1 MTTINLYAKDVV
13 SETHCFES
21 EMYCKF
27 STKKTWLFDKRYY
40 TRLKSFSPL
49 RKNQSTSWQDV
60 FPHLR
65 CFSWN
70 KNVLGEHGDALKYSI
85 YVAKSRLAIR
95 LDYSNS
101 KSFCVLNAI
110 KCNAMQWGEWD
121 LQNYMHISIYL
132 GAGWTMVSPV
142 RMRARLTAV
151 KCHQAPVWQ
160 WTIFVC
166 FA

>member
-40 TRLKSFSPL
+40 TRLKPFSPL
-49 RKNQSTSWQDV
+49 RNYQSTSWQDV

-101 KSFCVLNAI
+101 KSICVLNAI
-110 KCNAMQWGEWD
+110 KWNAMQWGEWD
-121 LQNYMHISIYL
+121 LQNYIYQSTL
-132 GAGWTMVSPV
+132 EHAERW
-142 RMRARLTAV
+142 
-151 KCHQAPVWQ
+151 
-160 WTIFVC
+160 FVQS
-166 FA
+166 AWEHDSLQ